1 VRGVQRRCA
10 LYGRLIY
17 RQGDRAGFFFSYGF
31 YRNEGV
37 LLGEAQYPT
46 HSDIHEPKV
55 LLVIYV
61 DVRHMTDEA
70 VPGVEDAPL
79 AEFALVGTRVV
90 GELKPGELHVVLSL
104 LLGGKEGALLT
115 ALRYTTVR
123 SGAIRP

>member
-1 VRGVQRRCA
+1 M
-10 LYGRLIY
+10 
-17 RQGDRAGFFFSYGF
+17 
-31 YRNEGV
+31 V

-79 AEFALVGTRVV
+79 AEFAL
-90 GELKPGELHVVLSL
+90 
-104 LLGGKEGALLT
+104 GGAAGA
-115 ALRYTTVR
+115 
-123 SGAIRP
+123 G

>member
-31 YRNEGV
+31 YRNEVV

-79 AEFALVGTRVV
+79 AEFAL
-90 GELKPGELHVVLSL
+90 
-104 LLGGKEGALLT
+104 GGAAGA
-115 ALRYTTVR
+115 
-123 SGAIRP
+123 G